1 MPLLPG
7 LHYFRVN
14 AILIASSKDVKL
26 GLRLFIHLFRLLE
39 NAFEMKGDLTQD
51 FRGGMVDIFFGEGWL
66 TFFSGRVVDI
76 FFWGGVVD
84 IFFSGRGG

>member
-1 MPLLPG
+1 MLLLPG

-14 AILIASSKDVKL
+14 AILIASSKDFKL

-51 FRGGMVDIFFGEGWL
+51 FREGMVDIF
-66 TFFSGRVVDI
+66 
-76 FFWGGVVD
+76 
-84 IFFSGRGG
+84 SGRGG